1 MTDPA
6 AIDAAA
12 IEAAKARRLALPLV
26 GAGAAWAAHA
36 VPSLAAD
43 VAAPVDRL
51 DGADAVAARL
61 LDPVGRAFRHG
72 EERIDILIGG
82 RFEGGLWTASTGHV
96 AGLFEAPLWG
106 IPATGLP
113 AFLRYCRFDR
123 WADGRLVELILL
135 FDLPDLM
142 MQARVWPLCRPL
154 GPFIRPPGPATRDG
168 VVREAGDPAES
179 AASLALVEAMIGGL
193 MAYDGRSLAS
203 MGMRRFWHPFFW
215 WFGPAPIGTFCGHA
229 DYERGHQGPFLNA
242 FPDRVGGN
250 HRARFAERSYVAST
264 GWPSIRATH
273 LGGGF
278 LGLPATGR
286 PVTMRVMDIWR
297 REGELLRENWVFVD
311 IIDLLRQLGVDLF
324 ARMAA
329 LAPAAIPPD

>member
-1 MTDPA
+1 MSSTA
-6 AIDAAA
+6 LTGAQ
-12 IEAAKARRLALPLV
+12 AKAARAHLALV
-26 GAGAAWAAHA
+26 GVAPQDWQRALARQA
-36 VPSLAAD
+36 VAR
-43 VAAPVDRL
+43 VAAPVDEL
-51 DGADAVAARL
+51 SGADALAERL
-61 LDPVGRAFRHG
+61 LAPVQRAFPHG
-72 EERIDILIGG
+72 EERIDILIAG
-82 RFEGGLWTASTGHV
+82 RFEGSLWTASTGHV
-96 AGLFEAPLWG
+96 AGLFEASLWG

-123 WADGRLVELILL
+123 WEGDRLAEMLLL

-142 MQARVWPLCRPL
+142 MQARAWPLSRPL

-168 VVREAGDPAES
+168 FLPGEGDPQDAQ
-179 AASLALVEAMIGGL
+179 ATLALVEAMIAGL

-203 MGMRRFWHPFFW
+203 MRMRDFWHPFFW

-229 DYERGHQGPFLNA
+229 DYERGHQGPFLDA

-250 HRARFAERSYVAST
+250 HRARFAERSYAASA

-273 LGGGF
+273 RGGGF

-297 REGELLRENWVFVD
+297 REGAWLRENWVFVD
-311 IIDLLRQLGVDLF
+311 IVDLLRQLGVDVF

-329 LAPAAIPPD
+329 MEPVPVRQ

>member
-1 MTDPA
+1 MTTAVP
-6 AIDAAA
+6 
-12 IEAAKARRLALPLV
+12 IEAAKAARLALPLL
-26 GAGAAWAAHA
+26 GAEAEWRRRMPPGFAAE
-36 VPSLAAD
+36 

-51 DGADAVAARL
+51 EGADAVVTGL
-61 LDPVGRAFRHG
+61 LGPVDRAFRHG
-72 EERIDILIGG
+72 EERLDILIAGTFG
-82 RFEGGLWTASTGHV
+82 DGLWTASTGHV

-106 IPATGLP
+106 VPATGLP

-123 WADGRLVELILL
+123 WVDSRPAEMLLL

-142 MQARVWPLCRPL
+142 MQAGVWPLARPL

-168 VVREAGDPAES
+168 VVPGAGDPAE
-179 AASLALVEAMIGGL
+179 AAQSLALVESMIAGL
-193 MAYDGRSLAS
+193 MAYDGQSLAS

-242 FPDRVGGN
+242 FPDRVGGH
-250 HRARFAERSYVAST
+250 HRARFAERTYVAST

-273 LGGGF
+273 LGSGF
-278 LGLPATGR
+278 LLLPATGR

-297 REGELLRENWVFVD
+297 RDGALLRENWVFVD
-311 IIDLLRQLGVDLF
+311 VIDLVRQLGVDVF
-324 ARMAA
+324 ARITA
-329 LAPAAIPPD
+329 LGPAPIPAD